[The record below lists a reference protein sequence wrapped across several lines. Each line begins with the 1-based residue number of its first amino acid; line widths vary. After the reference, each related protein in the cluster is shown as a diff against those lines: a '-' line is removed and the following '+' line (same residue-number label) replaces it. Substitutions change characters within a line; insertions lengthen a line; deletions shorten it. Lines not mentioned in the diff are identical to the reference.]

1 MRFYVFNPSVRKSAN
16 TNKAEVK
23 TCRFSHVH
31 EDDFIWCCRDSK
43 NPHPAQPINPS
54 SVLEGGGRS
63 LRPTT
68 RVRSCLWIPPDNP
81 SYKSGELYQT
91 FRWPI
96 TGSALLLHF
105 RILAFFFFIL
115 QRGSDHKRQLR
126 CCYYI
131 NSGILWRR
139 WNPHLHLDAKHRDLK
154 ANWFQQL

>member
-16 TNKAEVK
+16 TNKAEAK

-68 RVRSCLWIPPDNP
+68 RVRSCLWIPPETASSHRADSCTSLGNYTKH
-81 SYKSGELYQT
+81 SADQSQ
-91 FRWPI
+91 
-96 TGSALLLHF
+96 ALLYCCTSAF
-105 RILAFFFFIL
+105 WRFFFFIL

-139 WNPHLHLDAKHRDLK
+139 
-154 ANWFQQL
+154 